1 MNYSDLNKTQKRV
14 IDAFITL
21 RPELANTSTITRPE
35 VEELFFKLKDARDSG
50 GDKIGYPMWLVKG
63 ANVGR
68 GQYVFPA
75 PNVTNDSVIAAV
87 AKRAVEKTKA
97 EVEFLDELRAAGIEA

>member
-21 RPELANTSTITRPE
+21 RPELATTATITRPE
-35 VEELFFKLKDARDSG
+35 VEELFFKLKDARATG
-50 GDKIGYPMWLVKG
+50 GEKIGYPMWLVKG
-63 ANVGR
+63 PKVGR

-75 PNVTNDSVIAAV
+75 PNVINDSAIAALANRV
-87 AKRAVEKTKA
+87 VQKTQV
-97 EVEFLDELRAAGIEA
+97 EVEFLDELRAAGIEV

>member
-1 MNYSDLNKTQKRV
+1 MNYSDLNKTQKRC

-21 RPELANTSTITRPE
+21 RPELADTPTITRPE
-35 VEELFFKLKDARDSG
+35 VEELFFKLKDARDAG

-63 ANVGR
+63 PKVGR

-75 PNVTNDSVIAAV
+75 PNVTNDSAIAAV
-87 AKRAVEKTKA
+87 ANRVAQKTQA
-97 EVEFLDELRAAGIEA
+97 EAEFLDELRAAGIEA